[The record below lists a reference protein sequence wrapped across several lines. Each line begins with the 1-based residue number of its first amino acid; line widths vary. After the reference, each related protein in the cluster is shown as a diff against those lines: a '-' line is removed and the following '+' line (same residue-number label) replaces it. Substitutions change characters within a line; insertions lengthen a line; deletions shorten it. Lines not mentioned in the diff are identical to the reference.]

1 MFAQR
6 LFQSCSSI
14 ASRTVL
20 ARPSSFS
27 APVSRSFAAFRTL
40 HSNYDS
46 GQPRSLEAMLYKL
59 DVLPGGDLSS
69 GNAKQTTTMDAMWK
83 EQSKNALSEAERQPP
98 AHAYSGESASLIIL
112 LPSSSIFWA
121 GRSVRVHPGR
131 VGEAI
136 RNLDLT
142 LARNRVRYYL
152 RLQQRHEKRGEK
164 LRRLKSERWRKQFAN
179 EVRLVSRMALFPCVT
194 LFTTV

>member
-1 MFAQR
+1 
-6 LFQSCSSI
+6 
-14 ASRTVL
+14 
-20 ARPSSFS
+20 
-27 APVSRSFAAFRTL
+27 
-40 HSNYDS
+40 
-46 GQPRSLEAMLYKL
+46 
-59 DVLPGGDLSS
+59 
-69 GNAKQTTTMDAMWK
+69 MDAMWK

-98 AHAYSGESASLIIL
+98 AHAYS
-112 LPSSSIFWA
+112 

-179 EVRLVSRMALFPCVT
+179 EVRKKVQLVTKIRSRGA
-194 LFTTV
+194 